1 MIDTPTTERALPHP
15 RPIRRHVSY
24 AAVGLIV
31 ALASAIGF
39 GPTYYL
45 KAFFDAPPLT
55 SLVHVHAVVMTGWLA
70 LFISQSWLISADRL
84 DLHRRLGIAGG
95 VLAMLVLGVGYQ
107 TAIAAARHGFM
118 VRGGFPYGPLG
129 FLAISLADLVVFGA
143 LVGAAIYYRWSDS
156 DTHKRLMLLATVSLL
171 APGMSRMPISVGPI
185 PAAAFGGLATIVIP
199 IICAWIDRRGRG
211 RLHPAYLWGGL
222 FLILSEPAR
231 LAIASLP
238 AWQRFAGWLIG
249 A

>member
-1 MIDTPTTERALPHP
+1 
-15 RPIRRHVSY
+15 VSY

-31 ALASAIGF
+31 ALASVIGF
-39 GPTYYL
+39 GPTYYA
-45 KAFFDAPPLT
+45 KAFFDTPPLT
-55 SLVHVHAVVMTGWLA
+55 SLVHVHAAVMTGWLA
-70 LFISQSWLISADRL
+70 LFLCQSWLISADKE

-95 VLAMLVLGVGYQ
+95 ILAILVIGVGYQ

-118 VRGGFPYGPLG
+118 VKGGFPYGPLG

-171 APGMSRMPISVGPI
+171 APGVSRMPISVGSI
-185 PAAAFGGLATIVIP
+185 PAAAFGALATIVIP
-199 IICAWIDRRGRG
+199 IVCAWLDRRRRG

-231 LAIASLP
+231 VAIASLP
-238 AWQRFAGWLIG
+238 AWQEFAGWLIG